1 MAPMAVTPRSL
12 TVNFRALSPVVRR
25 TAVAL
30 ASTLA
35 FAGAAH
41 AQAEDWQ
48 SAVAACTPANLPSL
62 QLPIISAP
70 GGFVRAPAGA
80 ANPQMVYTCNVLD
93 AYFSFVPLWTH
104 IRLQALDTVGGA
116 VTATLYQK
124 SKATGVS
131 VAVAAVPSVAAGVIT
146 NSTNAIPALDFALN
160 SYHVVVTLT
169 PQANSRPQAHMVQL
183 IQ

>member
-1 MAPMAVTPRSL
+1 M
-12 TVNFRALSPVVRR
+12 NFRALSPIARR
-25 TAVAL
+25 AALAVA
-30 ASTLA
+30 ATLSLT
-35 FAGAAH
+35 GAAH

-48 SAVAACTPANLPSL
+48 SVVAACTPASLPSL
-62 QLPIISAP
+62 QLPIISAS

-80 ANPQMVYTCNVLD
+80 ANPQLVYTCNVLD
-93 AYFSFVPLWTH
+93 AYFSTVPVWTR

-116 VTATLYQK
+116 VNATLYQK

-131 VAVAAVPSVAAGVIT
+131 VAVANVPSVAAGVIT
-146 NSTNAIPALDFALN
+146 NSTNAIPALDFAAN
-160 SYHVVVTLT
+160 SYHVVVTIT